1 MSANFG
7 KCCKPLNDETNHSKS
22 LRVIP
27 KKIHDRFPHLDASAD
42 ICDKCRKK
50 VEAQTPLENGE
61 CAIIIQKMQNKFR
74 DENTSPK
81 KKELMM
87 SFLPDSWSIRGK
99 ADFFNTSR
107 RFVQKMVTSSEKS
120 TVSLGTISNDRLPD
134 ETVELVRNFYLDDD
148 NSRIMAGMKDTKSV
162 EDSSNRK
169 IHVQKRLVLYN
180 LPELF
185 IKFKD
190 KHSMT
195 KVGFSK
201 FAQIRPSQ
209 CVLAGSSGTH
219 SVCVCV
225 HHQNVKLLLDGLG
238 ISKFTSGKLNNYRNR
253 ISIMVCENPTDD
265 CFMNKRKECLS
276 IDSLKKLLL
285 QCFMKRVL
293 TRFKIN
299 VGIPP
304 TVVLFKL
311 ESCRRKIMSM
321 NWQGFYRN

>member
-1 MSANFG
+1 MSVNFG
-7 KCCKPLNDETNHSKS
+7 KCCDPYNDETNHSKS

-27 KKIHDRFPHLDASAD
+27 KKIHDRFPHLNASAN

-50 VEAQTPLENGE
+50 VKTQTPLENGE
-61 CAIIIQKMQNKFR
+61 CAIIIQKMQNKFC
-74 DENTSPK
+74 DENTPLK

-87 SFLPDSWSIRGK
+87 SFLPDSWSIRKK
-99 ADFFNTSR
+99 ADFFDTSR
-107 RFVQKMVTSSEKS
+107 RFVQKVVTSSKKS
-120 TVSLGTISNDRLPD
+120 TVSLRTISNNRLPD

-162 EDSSNRK
+162 KDSSNQK
-169 IHVQKRLVLYN
+169 THVQKRLVLYN
-180 LPELF
+180 LRELF

-190 KHSMT
+190 KHSTT

-225 HHQNVKLLLDGLG
+225 HHQNVELMLDGLG
-238 ISKFTSGKLNNYRNR
+238 ISKFTSGRLNNYRDC
-253 ISIMVCENPTDD
+253 IPIIVCENPTDD
-265 CFMNKRKECLS
+265 CFLNKCEKCPS
-276 IDSLKKLLL
+276 IDSFEKLLL
-285 QCFMKRVL
+285 QCFDEKSW
-293 TRFKIN
+293 FNIN

-311 ESCRRKIMSM
+311 ESRRRKIMSM
-321 NWQGFYRN
+321 NWQGFCRN